1 MKKINKIISFF
12 VVFAM
17 LITLN
22 VSNAYTVEIDPDSLI
37 SFPMLISN
45 GEGTITIYEQGS
57 YTLYYQAV
65 EMSDS
70 DYDKLEKLQNDGE
83 KYVDEKTD
91 ELKELKAE
99 VENLETAAKEKKDAY
114 EKLLAEAEQEN
125 ENLLPEN
132 KEPSTNDGEG
142 SGDTGEENGEENEAG
157 DGTATE
163 NEELTKAKTEY
174 ETALKTYT
182 DKLDLYNDEVEKYN
196 SEIQKFNDQIKAI
209 IPGHDENLWIK
220 TENREFKVD
229 RSKFTGKKGFVVWA
243 KLVDAKGNISY
254 DQAVYT
260 VTGTKVDNIAVESI
274 KLNKTEVTMTEGSTY
289 TLVAT
294 VSPSD
299 ATNKIVT
306 WSSSNT
312 NVATVIDGKVTALS
326 AGNTTITAKTSD
338 GNLTVSCKV
347 TVNKKA
353 VSGSNQGNEPK
364 DQTVADKILPATGN
378 WSYVIIIT
386 MVVLGIFGIFTHKRI
401 KYLSGK

>member
-157 DGTATE
+157 DGT
-163 NEELTKAKTEY
+163 N
-174 ETALKTYT
+174 
-182 DKLDLYNDEVEKYN
+182 
-196 SEIQKFNDQIKAI
+196 
-209 IPGHDENLWIK
+209 
-220 TENREFKVD
+220 
-229 RSKFTGKKGFVVWA
+229 
-243 KLVDAKGNISY
+243 
-254 DQAVYT
+254 
-260 VTGTKVDNIAVESI
+260 
-274 KLNKTEVTMTEGSTY
+274 
-289 TLVAT
+289 
-294 VSPSD
+294 
-299 ATNKIVT
+299 
-306 WSSSNT
+306 
-312 NVATVIDGKVTALS
+312 
-326 AGNTTITAKTSD
+326 
-338 GNLTVSCKV
+338 
-347 TVNKKA
+347 
-353 VSGSNQGNEPK
+353 
-364 DQTVADKILPATGN
+364 
-378 WSYVIIIT
+378 
-386 MVVLGIFGIFTHKRI
+386 
-401 KYLSGK
+401 